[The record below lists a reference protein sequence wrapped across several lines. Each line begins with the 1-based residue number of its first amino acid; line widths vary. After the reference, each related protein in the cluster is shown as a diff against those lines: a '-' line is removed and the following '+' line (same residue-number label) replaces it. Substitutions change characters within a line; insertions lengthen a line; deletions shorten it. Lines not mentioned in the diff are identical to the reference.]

1 MKKTRILK
9 TLPNFILPKADE
21 IEYLYIYI
29 PRKKPMPDIGETVW
43 LEVKGKYYLGK
54 VTRVDLDKHEYAA
67 LFDLRHYQT
76 NNPQE
81 GE

>member
-1 MKKTRILK
+1 
-9 TLPNFILPKADE
+9 
-21 IEYLYIYI
+21 
-29 PRKKPMPDIGETVW
+29 MPDIGETVW